1 MDDDRIRIEELMQKH
16 RGAAIKRGGTFYF
29 AQSLAIALIR
39 EAQLEGLGI
48 GLIDAFFLTDT
59 TTQPSMEDSVDFIT
73 YGTPDRSEPYDYAY
87 KLVGDPSR
95 RDMFF
100 EIILCPLE

>member
-1 MDDDRIRIEELMQKH
+1 MDGDKIRISKLMAKH
-16 RGAAIKRGGTFYF
+16 SGSAIKRGATLYF
-29 AQSLAIALIR
+29 DQSLAIALIR
-39 EAQLEGLGI
+39 EAQLEGLGL

-73 YGTPDRSEPYDYAY
+73 YGTPDHSEPYDYAY

-100 EIILCPLE
+100 EIILCPL